1 MADLTGRSLGPYRVL
16 EQLGVGGMATVYK
29 AYHAVMDRYVAIKVL
44 PDNLARDPSFRTRFE
59 REART
64 IARLEHR
71 HILPVYDVAED
82 DGIPYL
88 VMRFTDGGDLSGL
101 IAGGTLSIPRA
112 AALVA
117 QVADA
122 LDYAHRQGVIHRDV
136 KPANVLIGRDGD
148 ALLSD
153 FGIAKIY
160 SEAQQL
166 TSDGMM
172 VGTPA
177 YMAPEQLKGQAVDA
191 RTDIYSL
198 GVVLYQALTGECPF
212 VAETPLAVAMMHVH
226 NPLRPP
232 RQINPAIPEALER
245 IIFRAMAKNADD
257 RFQTAGAMAQAL
269 RAAVASTPATQS
281 LALPES
287 SAPAIAPPTPHTPL
301 PAQETAA
308 QPAIPPAPPTPVP
321 APAAPPSRASAR
333 WLPIVGGLLA
343 LVVIVGVAAFA
354 LRPGQ
359 DTPGAQSGN
368 SAAQPSAAAV
378 ATAALDP
385 AVDDV
390 IAKTAQQLDAG
401 ETSAA
406 METLKP
412 ALEAR
417 PDDPNLLALRGIANL
432 SNVGPDAARADIDRA
447 LSLAPNNPLVY
458 FARGLINQRTDRP
471 DDAIADYSKAIELD
485 PTFARAYYQ
494 RSILMGYPKS
504 DPAAQRRDLD
514 RTIEL
519 EPAYVPA
526 RIDRAWSLYY
536 GSQEAQALPDLEQVL
551 SADASNSA
559 ALRLRALIFTR
570 QGKLDEARRDFDA
583 AVAAAPDDGSLR
595 RDRLEFLVR
604 QHDFE
609 PALAD
614 ADKLVALDE
623 SDPQRYELRGFV
635 LHALGRDDQAL
646 QAFEKALLIGGNETW
661 AARYGRGLALLG
673 LKRTQDALNE
683 LLAVQD
689 HRDDTSPLSDLFF
702 GTSAMPALDLARA
715 YEALGQNN
723 ERMAALDAAL
733 QQDQSFV
740 AFFERGRARAAAGDR
755 NGAREDFQEA
765 LRRAADAKN
774 DQQRAQVE
782 AELAKIQ

>member
-44 PDNLARDPSFRTRFE
+44 PDNLARDPAFRTRFE

-101 IAGGTLSIPRA
+101 IAGGTLGIPRA

-166 TSDGMM
+166 TSEGMM

-232 RQINPAIPEALER
+232 RQLNPAIPDALER
-245 IIFRAMAKNADD
+245 IILRSMAKSADD
-257 RFQTAGAMAQAL
+257 RFQTAGAMGQAL
-269 RAAVASTPATQS
+269 RAAVAGTPATQS
-281 LALPES
+281 LELP
-287 SAPAIAPPTPHTPL
+287 APLAPPAAPPTPL

-308 QPAIPPAPPTPVP
+308 QPPIPPAPPTPIP
-321 APAAPPSRASAR
+321 APAAPPRRAGTP
-333 WLPIVGGLLA
+333 WLPIAGGLLA
-343 LVVIVGVAAFA
+343 LVAIVGVVLFA
-354 LRPGQ
+354 LRPGT
-359 DTPGAQSGN
+359 DTTASTQPG
-368 SAAQPSAAAV
+368 SAATQPTSSSAAL
-378 ATAALDP
+378 AALDP
-385 AVDDV
+385 AVADV
-390 IAKTAQQLDAG
+390 IAKAAQQIDAG
-401 ETSAA
+401 DMGAA
-406 METLKP
+406 VETLKP
-412 ALEAR
+412 ALQAR
-417 PDDPNLLALRGIANL
+417 PDDPSLLAMRGIANF
-432 SNVGPDAARADIDRA
+432 SNSGPDAARADIDRA
-447 LSLAPNNPLVY
+447 LSLAPNNPLAY
-458 FARGLINQRTDRP
+458 FARGYVNQRTDRP

-485 PTFARAYYQ
+485 PTFSRAYYQ
-494 RSILMGYPKS
+494 RSILMGYPKN
-504 DPAAQRRDLD
+504 DAASLRRDLD
-514 RTIEL
+514 RAIEL

-526 RIDRAWSLYY
+526 RMDRAWLLYY
-536 GSQEAQALPDLEQVL
+536 SAQDAQALADLEQVF
-551 SADASNSA
+551 STQPGSSA
-559 ALRLRALIFTR
+559 AHRLRALIQAR
-570 QGKLDEARRDFDA
+570 QGKIDDARRDFAA
-583 AVAAAPDDGSLR
+583 AVAAAPDDGGLR
-595 RDRLEFLVR
+595 RDEFDFLVR
-604 QHDFE
+604 QRDFA

-614 ADKLVALDE
+614 ASKLVALNEADPE
-623 SDPQRYELRGFV
+623 SYTLRGFV
-635 LHALGRDDQAL
+635 LHALGRDEQAL
-646 QAFEKALLIGGNETW
+646 QDFEKALLIGGNETW
-661 AARYGRGLALLG
+661 PARYGRGLALLG
-673 LKRTQDALNE
+673 LARNQGALDE
-683 LLAVQD
+683 LLAVQE
-689 HRDDTSPLSDLFF
+689 HLDDIGPVSDLFY
-702 GTSAMPALDLARA
+702 GTSAMPAIDLARA
-715 YEALGQNN
+715 YGALGQSDKQ
-723 ERMAALDAAL
+723 MAALDAAL
-733 QQDQSFV
+733 QQDESFV
-740 AFFERGRARAAAGDR
+740 AFFERGQARASAGDR
-755 NGAREDFQEA
+755 SGAREDFQQA
-765 LRRAADAKN
+765 LRRAADARN